1 MDSNTKKFQTILLV
15 ILGVGL
21 ALGLMIFT
29 GFIKSPQRGSS
40 QTLGATG
47 TIVIWGPFSNQ
58 SVSQFLNSFN
68 EANQNSTVT
77 YIAIDPL
84 QYDEQLLEAFA
95 RGQVPDIIILP
106 HTLIHRYKDKVVVL
120 NEETI
125 PVRSFRDLYSQGAE
139 IFRVPEGTV
148 GLPFGVDPLVMYYNR
163 DIIESAGFV
172 SSPLFWNDDFL
183 AFTKAITRRENNSLK
198 IINSAVA
205 LGESVNI
212 KNSTAIISTLAMQ
225 LGSLMT
231 VPNETGF
238 EGVLG
243 ESSLVTNNPVASAF
257 EYFTNFS
264 NPSNDLYSWNR
275 EMSEARDLFAS
286 GRSAMYFGFA
296 SELLEIQRK
305 NPNLNFDVSAVPQIK
320 ELNKSLTYGNFY
332 SLAIPKIGSNTGNS
346 FVIAGAIANGSYT
359 SAFVDSL
366 GIQPVRRDL
375 LSVNPADPYKKI
387 FYNAAIVSRAWIVP
401 NPKIIDQ
408 IFSEA
413 LSAITSGRLTISR
426 AVDEANQKI
435 NNAF

>member
-47 TIVIWGPFSNQ
+47 TIVIWGPFSHQ

-243 ESSLVTNNPVASAF
+243 ESSLVTNNPVASRLNISQIF
-257 EYFTNFS
+257 QTHLMIYIVGIV
-264 NPSNDLYSWNR
+264 R
-275 EMSEARDLFAS
+275 CQK
-286 GRSAMYFGFA
+286 
-296 SELLEIQRK
+296 LEIFLLQ
-305 NPNLNFDVSAVPQIK
+305 V
-320 ELNKSLTYGNFY
+320 
-332 SLAIPKIGSNTGNS
+332 
-346 FVIAGAIANGSYT
+346 
-359 SAFVDSL
+359 
-366 GIQPVRRDL
+366 DL
-375 LSVNPADPYKKI
+375 LCILDLRQNFLKYKEKI
-387 FYNAAIVSRAWIVP
+387 LILILMFLRCH
-401 NPKIIDQ
+401 K
-408 IFSEA
+408 
-413 LSAITSGRLTISR
+413 
-426 AVDEANQKI
+426 
-435 NNAF
+435 